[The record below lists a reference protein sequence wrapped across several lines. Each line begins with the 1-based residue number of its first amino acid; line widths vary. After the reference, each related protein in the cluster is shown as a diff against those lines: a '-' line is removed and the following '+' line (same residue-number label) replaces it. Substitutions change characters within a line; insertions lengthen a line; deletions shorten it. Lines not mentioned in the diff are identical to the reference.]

1 MLLLITFPIRFSPG
15 GKVMQADPGG
25 GGGAWREFDLV
36 LSVLDSKNMHIMVKL
51 TNGPLWQRT
60 LMRALDLD

>member
-1 MLLLITFPIRFSPG
+1 MQANPG
-15 GKVMQADPGG
+15 GL
-25 GGGAWREFDLV
+25 WEFDLV
-36 LSVLDSKNMHIMVKL
+36 LSVLDSQNMHIMVKL